1 MSEQRFY
8 VFKKDGLY
16 LKEHPKRDDD
26 YNPLPL
32 VLTPN
37 IEGALK
43 LSVDEVMSDIY
54 AHTAFENLAVRVQGQ
69 VLIVDEN
76 NNFID

>member
-16 LKEHPKRDDD
+16 LKEQPKRDDD
-26 YNPLPL
+26 FNPLPL
-32 VLTPN
+32 VLTDS
-37 IEGALK
+37 IEEALK
-43 LSVDEVMSDIY
+43 LSATEVTSNIHS
-54 AHTAFENLAVRVQGQ
+54 HTAFENLAVRVQGQ

-76 NNFID
+76 NNFIN